1 MKEPFGGELL
11 NIAFRLLVPFSV
23 VYAVY
28 VLILGESS
36 PGGGFQAG
44 VVLSFGI
51 VLNRLILGED
61 VKLFNITTANTLVLA
76 GVGTFIYSIAG
87 WLTLFGGGKFL
98 DYSFLPFSMEHI
110 NELHALGILII
121 ETGVTICVMMT
132 ILNIMDAVVKRS
144 EDNGGA

>member
-51 VLNRLILGED
+51 VLSRLILGED

-76 GVGTFIYSIAG
+76 GVGTFIYSLAG